1 MILITNN
8 KQYLEVTK
16 GAYESLFK
24 PLGYQIIKNQK
35 EENENIDRVQPN
47 EHIEEQTIIDEE
59 NKDVDNKEENF
70 IDDLNILDALKE
82 IPVSPKTKGKK

>member
-35 EENENIDRVQPN
+35 EENENIDKVQPN
-47 EHIEEQTIIDEE
+47 EQKEEKTIIDKE
-59 NKDVDNKEENF
+59 NKDDDFV
-70 IDDLNILDALKE
+70 DDLNILDALKE

>member
-35 EENENIDRVQPN
+35 EENENIDKVQPN
-47 EHIEEQTIIDEE
+47 EQKEEKTIIDKE
-59 NKDVDNKEENF
+59 NKDDDFV
-70 IDDLNILDALKE
+70 DDLNILDALKE
-82 IPVSPKTKGKK
+82 IPVSPKVKGKK

>member
-35 EENENIDRVQPN
+35 EENENIDKVQPN
-47 EHIEEQTIIDEE
+47 DQKEEKTIIDKE
-59 NKDVDNKEENF
+59 NKDDDFV
-70 IDDLNILDALKE
+70 DDLNILDALKE